1 MADSDEVARP
11 QVSNRDL
18 NEVHDRLVSWLAGR
32 LPDGADPQVSELSI
46 PATNGM
52 SSETLLFD
60 ATWTEGGEPRSERC
74 VVRMRPSLEA
84 KPVFPTYDLDKQYRV
99 MTLVGE
105 RCGVP
110 VPKLLWN
117 EPDEAPLGAPF
128 FVMGRAEGAAPPDVM
143 PYTIDSW
150 LLKADPADRR
160 RLQEA
165 SVAIVAEIHGIEA
178 TAEEI
183 AFLQLEQPGES
194 ALRRHLNDLKAFY
207 EWGIEGRRVPLLD
220 RAFTWLEENF
230 PEDPGAD
237 VISWGDARIGNI
249 LYVDFAPTAVL
260 DWEMAAVGPRELD
273 LAWMVFIHDF
283 FQDIATRYGGLP
295 GIPDL
300 LRREDVYAQ
309 YERITGHTPANTNY
323 FEVYSAVRHGV
334 VMARIAHRQEFFG
347 ERAMPENLDETVL
360 HRALIE
366 KMLEGTYW
374 DSLAASAAS
383 AAPAGTTDTP
393 DAAEAA
399 Q

>member
-1 MADSDEVARP
+1 MADSDAPARP
-11 QVSNRDL
+11 QVSTRDL
-18 NEVHDRLVSWLAGR
+18 AEVHDQLVAWLASR
-32 LPDGADPQVSELSI
+32 LPEGADPQVSELSI
-46 PATNGM
+46 PSTNGM

-60 ATWTEGGEPRSERC
+60 ASWTEDGATRTERC
-74 VVRMRPSLEA
+74 VVRMRPALDA

-99 MTLVGE
+99 MSLVAE

-117 EPDEAPLGAPF
+117 EPEEAPLGAPF
-128 FVMGRAEGAAPPDVM
+128 FVMRRADGSAPPDVM

-150 LLKADPADRR
+150 LLKADAADRR

-165 SVAIVAEIHGIEA
+165 SVAVVADIHQIDV
-178 TAEEI
+178 TADEM
-183 AFLQLEQPGES
+183 AFLQLEQPGDS

-220 RAFTWLEENF
+220 RAFQWLEDNF
-230 PEDPGAD
+230 PEERGED

-300 LRREDVYAQ
+300 LRREDVYRQ
-309 YERITGHTPANTNY
+309 YTELTGYQPRDTNY
-323 FEVYSAVRHGV
+323 FEVYAAVRHGV
-334 VMARIAHRQEFFG
+334 VMARIAHRQEHFG
-347 ERAMPENLDETVL
+347 ERVMPENLDETVL
-360 HRALIE
+360 HRGLIE
-366 KMLEGTYW
+366 QMLEGTYW
-374 DSLAASAAS
+374 DNLP
-383 AAPAGTTDTP
+383 AAPGAPADP
-393 DAAEAA
+393 AEAGA
-399 Q
+399 

>member
-18 NEVHDRLVSWLAGR
+18 AEVHDQLVAWLAGR
-32 LPDGADPQVSELSI
+32 LPDGADPQISELSI

-60 ATWTEGGEPRSERC
+60 ASWTEDGAERTERC
-74 VVRMRPSLEA
+74 VVRMRPAAEA

-105 RCGVP
+105 RCGIP

-117 EPDEAPLGAPF
+117 EPGEEALGAPF
-128 FVMGRAEGAAPPDVM
+128 FVMRRADGAAPPDVM

-150 LLKADPADRR
+150 LLKADAAEQR

-165 SVAIVAEIHGIEA
+165 SVAIVADIHQIE
-178 TAEEI
+178 TTPDEI
-183 AFLQLEQPGES
+183 AFLQLEQPGDTPM
-194 ALRRHLNDLKAFY
+194 RRHLNDLKAFY
-207 EWGIEGRRVPLLD
+207 EWGMEGHPVPLLD
-220 RAFTWLEENF
+220 RGFAWLEENF
-230 PEDPGAD
+230 PEDTGDD

-249 LYVDFAPTAVL
+249 LYVDFTPTAVL

-295 GIPDL
+295 GIPNL
-300 LRREDVYAQ
+300 LRREDVYGQ
-309 YERITGHTPANTNY
+309 YASLTGHTPKNTQY
-323 FEVYSAVRHGV
+323 FEVYAAIRHGV
-334 VMARIAHRQEFFG
+334 VMARIAHRQAFFG
-347 ERAMPENLDETVL
+347 ERVMPENLDETVL
-360 HRALIE
+360 HRTLIE
-366 KMLEGTYW
+366 AMLAGTYW
-374 DSLAASAAS
+374 DDLPAAD
-383 AAPAGTTDTP
+383 AGTAEAP
-393 DAAEAA
+393 EAAE
-399 Q
+399 